1 MQRIAGVVLSY
12 ILNQGGMT
20 VYVTVKKKAVIDW
33 STIAALTA
41 VCLLLLHYPNAMATG
56 ISRGLSICSTVIIPT
71 LYPFMLLAGIL
82 ANSPLCRRPGRGITA
97 VTGWLFGLPG
107 CCGPA
112 ILLSLVGGYPAGA
125 IAIARLRER
134 GQITPEETRRMTA
147 FCVNGG
153 PGFIV
158 STVGAGL
165 LGSVQAGVM
174 LYAAQVAVSV
184 GIGIA
189 LGRGRRR
196 VRETAQAPLP
206 PPKPMAQVV
215 SDTCAALLTMCG
227 FVVLAAA
234 GLALAEGCGFTR
246 GVAAMMGI
254 DAATVSAVLAAVT
267 EVSCGCVAMAGGG
280 TFTPLWLSLALS
292 WGGLS
297 VQGQLAAVL
306 PSERLIGLR
315 FWRWRLLHGALSGG
329 VAMALFALFPIH
341 RATLQ
346 SGTAVVPYSVSAAAT
361 LMLLLLSFLA
371 MLCFSQF
378 SEKKTGNAS

>member
-1 MQRIAGVVLSY
+1 
-12 ILNQGGMT
+12 MT
-20 VYVTVKKKAVIDW
+20 VYVTIKKKAVVDG
-33 STIAALTA
+33 STLAALTA

-56 ISRGLSICSTVIIPT
+56 ISRGLSICSTVVIPT
-71 LYPFMLLAGIL
+71 LYPFMVLAGVL
-82 ANSPLCRRPGRGITA
+82 ANSPLCRRPGRRISA

-134 GQITPEETRRMTA
+134 GQITAEETRRMTA

-153 PGFIV
+153 PGFVI

-184 GIGIA
+184 GIGVA
-189 LGRGRRR
+189 LGRGRRQAK
-196 VRETAQAPLP
+196 EENYAPLP
-206 PPKPMAQVV
+206 TAKPMAQVV

-234 GLALAEGCGFTR
+234 GLSLAEGCGFTR
-246 GVAAMMGI
+246 GVAAALRL
-254 DAATVSAVLAAVT
+254 DTATVSAAVAAVT
-267 EVSCGCVAMAGGG
+267 EVSCGCVALAGGG
-280 TFTPLWLSLALS
+280 VLMPLWLSLALS

-306 PSERLIGLR
+306 PQERVLGWQ
-315 FWRWRLLHGALSGG
+315 FWRWRLIHGVLSGG
-329 VAMALFALFPIH
+329 LAMGLFVLFPPH
-341 RATLQ
+341 RSTL
-346 SGTAVVPYSVSAAAT
+346 SSDAAVVPYSVSVAAT

-371 MLCFSQF
+371 MLCFSDF

>member
-1 MQRIAGVVLSY
+1 
-12 ILNQGGMT
+12 MT
-20 VYVTVKKKAVIDW
+20 VYVTIQKRTAIDGSTLAV
-33 STIAALTA
+33 LTA

-56 ISRGLSICSTVIIPT
+56 ISRGLSICSTVVIPT
-71 LYPFMLLAGIL
+71 LYPFMVLAGVL
-82 ANSPLCRRPGRGITA
+82 ANSSLCRRPGRKISA
-97 VTGWLFGLPG
+97 VTRWLFGLPG

-134 GQITPEETRRMTA
+134 GQITAEETRRMTA
-147 FCVNGG
+147 FCINGG
-153 PGFIV
+153 PGFVI

-165 LGSVQAGVM
+165 LGSVQAGMM
-174 LYAAQVAVSV
+174 LYAAQVAVSI

-189 LGRGRRR
+189 LGRGRQA
-196 VRETAQAPLP
+196 RETSPTPLS

-234 GLALAEGCGFTR
+234 GLSLAEGCGFTR
-246 GVAAMMGI
+246 GVAAALRL
-254 DAATVSAVLAAVT
+254 DTAAVSAAVAAVT
-267 EVSCGCVAMAGGG
+267 EVSCGCVALASGGALM
-280 TFTPLWLSLALS
+280 PLWLSLALS

-306 PSERLIGLR
+306 PQERVLGWR
-315 FWRWRLLHGALSGG
+315 FWRWRILHGVLSGG
-329 VAMALFALFPIH
+329 LAMGLFALFPPH
-341 RATLQ
+341 RSTL
-346 SGTAVVPYSVSAAAT
+346 SSDTAVVPYSVSVAAT
-361 LMLLLLSFLA
+361 LMLLVLSFLA
-371 MLCFSQF
+371 MLCFSDF

>member
-1 MQRIAGVVLSY
+1 
-12 ILNQGGMT
+12 MT
-20 VYVTVKKKAVIDW
+20 VYVTVKKKTVTDW
-33 STIAALTA
+33 STVAALTA
-41 VCLLLLHYPNAMATG
+41 ACLLLLSYPNAMTTG

-71 LYPFMLLAGIL
+71 LYPFMLLAGLL
-82 ANSPLCRRPGRGITA
+82 ANSPLCRRPGRGLCA
-97 VTGWLFGLPG
+97 VTRRLFGLPG

-134 GQITPEETRRMTA
+134 GQITAEETRRMTA

-174 LYAAQVAVSV
+174 LYAAQVTVSV
-184 GIGIA
+184 GVGIA

-196 VRETAQAPLP
+196 IRETEPTPLP

-215 SDTCAALLTMCG
+215 SDTCASLLTMCG

-234 GLALAEGCGFTR
+234 GLSLAEGCGLTR
-246 GVAAMMGI
+246 SIAA
-254 DAATVSAVLAAVT
+254 AAGWGAADVSAVLAAIT
-267 EVSCGCVAMAGGG
+267 EVSCGCVALAGSGG
-280 TFTPLWLSLALS
+280 LTPLWLSLTLS

-306 PSERLIGLR
+306 PQERIIGGR
-315 FWRWRLLHGALSGG
+315 FWQWRLLHGALSGG
-329 VAMALFALFPIH
+329 LAMGLFALFPV
-341 RATLQ
+341 RAQTLATD
-346 SGTAVVPYSVSAAAT
+346 TAVVPYSVSVAAT

-378 SEKKTGNAS
+378 SEKKTGNVS

>member
-1 MQRIAGVVLSY
+1 MA
-12 ILNQGGMT
+12 
-20 VYVTVKKKAVIDW
+20 VYVTVKKRTVIDG
-33 STIAALTA
+33 STLAALTA

-56 ISRGLSICSTVIIPT
+56 ISRGLSICSTVVIPT
-71 LYPFMLLAGIL
+71 LYPFMVLAGVL
-82 ANSPLCRRPGRGITA
+82 ANSSLCRRPGRRISALTR
-97 VTGWLFGLPG
+97 WLFGLPG

-134 GQITPEETRRMTA
+134 GQITAEETRRMTA
-147 FCVNGG
+147 FCINGG
-153 PGFIV
+153 PGFVI

-165 LGSVQAGVM
+165 LGSVQAGMM
-174 LYAAQVAVSV
+174 LYAAQVAVSI

-189 LGRGRRR
+189 LGRGRRQ
-196 VRETAQAPLP
+196 VRETSPAPLS

-234 GLALAEGCGFTR
+234 GLSLAEGCGFTR
-246 GVAAMMGI
+246 GVAAALHL
-254 DAATVSAVLAAVT
+254 DTAAVSAAVAAVT
-267 EVSCGCVAMAGGG
+267 EVSCGCVALASGGALM
-280 TFTPLWLSLALS
+280 PLWLSLALS

-306 PSERLIGLR
+306 PQERVLGWR
-315 FWRWRLLHGALSGG
+315 FWRWRILHGVLSGG
-329 VAMALFALFPIH
+329 LAMGLFALFPPH
-341 RATLQ
+341 RSTLN
-346 SGTAVVPYSVSAAAT
+346 SDTAVVPYSVSVAAT

-371 MLCFSQF
+371 MLCFSDF